1 MKSYLVFLKWYNKVF
16 DILALYSTRMI
27 LLVFH
32 FRCPKMPPSLT
43 TEVYSSDMLDRAIA
57 NIEMIMSTGSL
68 ENEAKRYDE
77 LKLPHL
83 GYIRINKYLA
93 LHSDSN
99 QSYITGQQAQLQCQ
113 TSLPQRNQ
121 HGNLQKRSKLGK
133 IIVYSAYLL
142 VSKFSWYI
150 F

>member
-1 MKSYLVFLKWYNKVF
+1 MKSYLVFLKWYNKDFYILLGSSNVF
-16 DILALYSTRMI
+16 TLYSTRMI

-83 GYIRINKYLA
+83 G
-93 LHSDSN
+93 
-99 QSYITGQQAQLQCQ
+99 
-113 TSLPQRNQ
+113 
-121 HGNLQKRSKLGK
+121 
-133 IIVYSAYLL
+133 
-142 VSKFSWYI
+142 
-150 F
+150 